1 MSTSTLYVVLH
12 RTSKLFRT
20 STGDWTANL
29 NEAELH
35 SLGSAYATTVRL
47 PNTVLREHAEFA

>member
-1 MSTSTLYVVLH
+1 MSATVLYVVLH

-29 NEAELH
+29 AEAELH
-35 SLGSAYATTVRL
+35 SLGSAYNTTCRL